1 METIKVTSTSAK
13 TIERLRSEEGLFEA
27 KAMICD
33 AFVELVSQAA
43 SNGGGDLCS
52 TTALVLEEYVGM
64 MEEFSKDEDSQS
76 I

>member
-33 AFVELVSQAA
+33 AFVELILQAA

-52 TTALVLEEYVGM
+52 TTALVLTGYVDM
-64 MEEFSKDEDSQS
+64 IDEFSKEDEPQL
-76 I
+76 